1 MNTREDVLARLDA
14 LVDLNED
21 LTSRWGNVRDVKK
34 YLRSFSDATLISLD
48 TVTRNEHLSG
58 VVTYRIIALLS
69 SGQRKGL
76 ERVVR
81 NIILFAEVEDHYCK
95 LMSVPASN
103 PWKTFGA
110 VEAYARN
117 RVCGKG
123 SVMETPAQAQQ
134 MLGVFHGFFALV
146 RHFLTSN
153 DMSRCDYYVTQM
165 VLHGSS
171 REEPHFDG
179 IIEVFQKNSDDAQR
193 LYDFVSS
200 RGYVDPKLLE
210 AVVFFGDDELPSSLY
225 SGVL

>member
-1 MNTREDVLARLDA
+1 MNTRDDVLTRLDSLA
-14 LVDLNED
+14 DLNED
-21 LTSRWGNVRDVKK
+21 LTTAWIGVNKVKEHF
-34 YLRSFSDATLISLD
+34 RTFSDETLFSLD
-48 TVTRNEHLSG
+48 AVTRNESLQS
-58 VVTYRIIALLS
+58 VVVYRVVALLS

-81 NIILFAEVEDHYCK
+81 NIALFAEVEDHYCK
-95 LMSVPASN
+95 LMSVPASK

-110 VEAYARN
+110 VEAYARK
-117 RVCGKG
+117 RVCGSG
-123 SVMETPAQAQQ
+123 SVMETPEQAQQ

-165 VLHGSS
+165 VLHQTS

-179 IIEVFQKNSDDAQR
+179 IIEVFQKNPNDAQR
-193 LYDFVSS
+193 LYDFVST